1 VAREAWIVRWAEVKT
16 PLGLPGQRQAVC
28 LRTSYLPL
36 REGLAPKAPE
46 VRFYAT
52 DLDAGHANGE
62 RLLRLIRS
70 HWSVENQLHHPKDRT
85 WLEDRHWV
93 KSKRTGG
100 IVTMLR
106 SVACGLLRKA
116 AFPGLS
122 PKAYCPERIEFF
134 SQSPERAAL
143 LLKGKARL

>member
-1 VAREAWIVRWAEVKT
+1 MAREAWIVRWAEVNT

-36 REGLAPKAPE
+36 REDLPHKAAD

-52 DLDAGHANGE
+52 DLDAGHANRN

-93 KSKRTGG
+93 KNKRTGG
-100 IVTMLR
+100 ILTMLR
-106 SVACGLLRKA
+106 SVACGMLRKA
-116 AFPGLS
+116 TLPGLN

-134 SQSPERAAL
+134 SRNPTLAVQL
-143 LLKGKARL
+143 LSGKARL